1 MRQWIRKLFRDPP
14 TSFAT
19 AVAIMS
25 FVGVTCG
32 AIGIGRIL
40 LALYRR

>member
-1 MRQWIRKLFRDPP
+1 MSDWIRKHFRDPP

-19 AVAIMS
+19 VATIMS
-25 FVGVTCG
+25 VVGATCG

-40 LALYRR
+40 WAMQHR